1 MFNEKQHPLLLLVHA
16 VQCSGEDV
24 ELQQATFNNEK
35 FVIYVQIN
43 IATYHLKMR
52 KDGLAKYISNFAL
65 K

>member
-1 MFNEKQHPLLLLVHA
+1 MFNEKQHRLLLLVHA
-16 VQCSGEDV
+16 VQWGRCGI
-24 ELQQATFNNEK
+24 ATSNLNNEK

-52 KDGLAKYISNFAL
+52 KDGWAKYIPNFAL